1 MTQHE
6 GGFSPESTVRWRQ
19 GRDHTRKP
27 RQSRHR
33 PAGIHLR
40 PLK

>member
-6 GGFSPESTVRWRQ
+6 GGFSPESAVRWRQ
-19 GRDHTRKP
+19 GRDHMRKP
-27 RQSRHR
+27 RQERHC
-33 PAGIHLR
+33 PAVIRLR